1 MKQVRNVLA
10 FALVTVLVAGA
21 LGSPVLAAKSGVLKG
36 TLVSYDKDTSK
47 MVVLDEDG
55 GDKVTLTTSKRTT
68 VEGLNPASG
77 DMQSVEVLN
86 GLKDVQ
92 VTVKW
97 KETGDG
103 PEARFVRV
111 FPHKQS

>member
-10 FALVTVLVAGA
+10 LALVTVLVAGA

-47 MVVLDEDG
+47 LVVVPESG
-55 GDKVTLTTSKRTT
+55 GEKITLTTTKRTT
-68 VEGLNPASG
+68 VEGLNPAAT
-77 DMQSVEVLN
+77 DMQSAEVLD
-86 GLKDVQ
+86 GLRDVQ

-97 KETGDG
+97 KETDGG

-111 FPHKQS
+111 YPHKQS